1 MKKLCAIAAVLLIV
15 AMLASISVTAAE
27 AQNYDMY
34 LVIPE
39 QHKGRVWSMP
49 MDTNFDGVPDFN
61 SKDIVKDSIVG
72 YWFDEITGLD
82 GYIYPTAV
90 VTHVNSVEFHFNP
103 NDLPA
108 GGATLTFVMGSL
120 KNGDT
125 FVATGPGF
133 TYIHH

>member
-1 MKKLCAIAAVLLIV
+1 MKKLYAIAALLLLV
-15 AMLASISVTAAE
+15 AMLASIGVAAAE
-27 AQNYDMY
+27 QNYDMY

-49 MDTNFDGVPDFN
+49 MDANFDGVPDFN
-61 SKDIVKDSIVG
+61 SRDIVKNSVVG
-72 YWFDEITGLD
+72 YWFDENTGLE

-90 VTHVNSVEFHFNP
+90 VTHANSVEFHFHQK
-103 NDLPA
+103 DLPA
-108 GGATLTFVMGSL
+108 GGATFTFVMGSL

-125 FVATGPGF
+125 FVAAGPGF